1 MEDENQAV
9 LSLPVSI
16 PEQSQM
22 VFFYPYRTL
31 SRNCDYRDS
40 GGDAASGAEQGAG
53 SSSEHLLR
61 QSPQTAGNLFR
72 ILFRRQ

>member
-22 VFFYPYRTL
+22 VFFYPYRTPR
-31 SRNCDYRDS
+31 RNC
-40 GGDAASGAEQGAG
+40 
-53 SSSEHLLR
+53 HHHH
-61 QSPQTAGNLFR
+61 
-72 ILFRRQ
+72 

>member
-22 VFFYPYRTL
+22 VFFYPYRTPREYCLLNIHL
-31 SRNCDYRDS
+31 SLKISHNYRVH
-40 GGDAASGAEQGAG
+40 QVQ
-53 SSSEHLLR
+53 EHQATLLFF
-61 QSPQTAGNLFR
+61 LFR
-72 ILFRRQ
+72 INY

>member
-22 VFFYPYRTL
+22 VFFYPYRTPR
-31 SRNCDYRDS
+31 RNCDHHYSIDIKLMS
-40 GGDAASGAEQGAG
+40 IGKY
-53 SSSEHLLR
+53 
-61 QSPQTAGNLFR
+61 TTY
-72 ILFRRQ
+72 I

>member
-40 GGDAASGAEQGAG
+40 GLNVVARTEQGTRAGKGDAM
-53 SSSEHLLR
+53 
-61 QSPQTAGNLFR
+61 P
-72 ILFRRQ
+72 

>member
-9 LSLPVSI
+9 LSLPVST

-40 GGDAASGAEQGAG
+40 GGDAASGAQQGTG
-53 SSSEHLLR
+53 SCAKYQLYQPSE
-61 QSPQTAGNLFR
+61 TAGTSRGALFR
-72 ILFRRQ
+72 GL